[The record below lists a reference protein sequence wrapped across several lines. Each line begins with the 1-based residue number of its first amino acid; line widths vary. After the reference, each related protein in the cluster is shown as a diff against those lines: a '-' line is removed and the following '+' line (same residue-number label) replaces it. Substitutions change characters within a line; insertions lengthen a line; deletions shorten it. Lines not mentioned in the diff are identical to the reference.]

1 MEQLFSSPPDVL
13 CSGDLIYFADC
24 YSFLQ
29 ANDLFTALASELDW
43 RQESLQM
50 YGKTVAIP
58 RLQAWY
64 GESTADYEY
73 SGLKLT
79 PLVWHNT
86 LKNIKVHIECYLTE
100 HKLGLELE
108 YVFNSVLANFY
119 RDNNDGMSWHSD
131 DEVQLGEQPIIAS
144 LSLGQTRK
152 FSLKHKISGEKLD
165 LNLQSGS
172 LLLMRGHLQS
182 NWQHCLPKSKKPM
195 AGRINLTFRHIVT

>member
-1 MEQLFSSPPDVL
+1 MEQLFNSPPEVL

-29 ANDLFTALASELDW
+29 ASDLFTALATELNW

-64 GESTADYEY
+64 GDSSADYEY
-73 SGLKLT
+73 SGLKLS
-79 PLVWHNT
+79 PLLWHNR
-86 LKNIKVHIECYLTE
+86 LKNIKAHIECYLSE

-119 RDNNDGMSWHSD
+119 RDNNDGMSWHCD
-131 DEVQLGEQPIIAS
+131 DEVQLGKQPLIAS
-144 LSLGQTRK
+144 LSLGQARK
-152 FSLKHKISGEKLD
+152 FSLKHKSSGEKLD

-172 LLLMRGHLQS
+172 LLLMQGNLQH
-182 NWQHCLPKSKKPM
+182 NWLHCLPKSKKPM
-195 AGRINLTFRHIVT
+195 TGRINLTFRHIVT